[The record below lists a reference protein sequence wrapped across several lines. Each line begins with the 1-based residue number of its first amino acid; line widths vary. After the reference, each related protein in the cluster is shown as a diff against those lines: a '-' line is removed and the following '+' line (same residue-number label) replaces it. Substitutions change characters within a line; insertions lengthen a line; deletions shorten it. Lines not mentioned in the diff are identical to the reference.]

1 MLMKSMNDNAKALR
15 ERLTSPIGGDL
26 LILAMSLDQAFPAK
40 APAQPPSAVPPP
52 LERTAETEFL
62 FQDIGAEGEPLLK
75 LKNQPTA
82 PPAGGSSPM
91 EIKNLSEDD
100 SSTAES
106 SGFDID
112 DYV

>member
-1 MLMKSMNDNAKALR
+1 
-15 ERLTSPIGGDL
+15 
-26 LILAMSLDQAFPAK
+26 
-40 APAQPPSAVPPP
+40 
-52 LERTAETEFL
+52 
-62 FQDIGAEGEPLLK
+62 
-75 LKNQPTA
+75 
-82 PPAGGSSPM
+82 M